1 MNRTQGGAVNKLIAL
16 CALAGALLVA
26 SQANARGP
34 VGTLCVGHAPGCYPT
49 IQAAVDAAQD
59 GDTIRIERGT
69 FAGGITIDKSI
80 SLVGAGRRATTISG
94 GGPVVTIGEF
104 LGAAEPTMT
113 ISGVTITGGVSTSSP
128 LSTEWVGEENVIALG
143 GGVEI
148 LPAEDYT
155 TGATVTITNSIITGN
170 RAAPTTTL
178 PFGPPCPDGPCPF
191 AWAKGGGIDNW
202 GRLSLRNTSVSDNT
216 AAGVA
221 SDADGGGINDWW
233 PGTLRLANSTVT
245 GNRAIA
251 SIPNGRF
258 AEGGGIFT
266 DPGVELTLAGSVV
279 SGNTASLTSTLPY
292 FVPGADA
299 LDMNANGGGIHVGD
313 DSAVTIEN
321 TTFDGNV
328 VSVNDPNGEPVAF
341 DSAVHPGSGP
351 LVLRDSRITSNRLFA
366 TVASS
371 EDVGPSGSA
380 LDVNG
385 PGTVSNVR
393 ITGNTTVVTSEAGV
407 AEASGAV
414 YTGDTASDDLLFAD
428 SVISGNSVTAS
439 SAGGSASIQGAGLLN
454 EGRLTLRNDLIAD
467 NTGTATAPA
476 GFAQGGGIWNGS
488 LFNPPPIELTLE
500 NTNVIHNR
508 LSASAGLA
516 VQGGGLFTAFPVT
529 LRRSRIAGN
538 SPDDCYGC

>member
-1 MNRTQGGAVNKLIAL
+1 MKKLIAL
-16 CALAGALLVA
+16 CAVLGALLLA
-26 SQANARGP
+26 SQASARRGA
-34 VGTLCVGHAPGCYPT
+34 TFCVGGAPGCYST
-49 IQAAVDAAQD
+49 IRAAVDAAHD
-59 GDTIRIERGT
+59 GDTIRVERGT
-69 FAGGITIDKSI
+69 FDGGVTIDKSI
-80 SLVGAGRRATTISG
+80 RLLGAGARRTIISG
-94 GGPVVTIGEF
+94 GGPVLTIGEF
-104 LGAAEPTMT
+104 LADSEPTVT
-113 ISGVTITGGVSTSSP
+113 ISGVTVTGGLSTSSP

-143 GGVEI
+143 GGIEI
-148 LPAEDYT
+148 LPAEDYS

-233 PGTLRLANSTVT
+233 PGTLRLANSTVA

-251 SIPNGRF
+251 SVPNGRF

-292 FVPGADA
+292 FVPGADP

-313 DSAVTIEN
+313 DSAVTVEDSTFNGN
-321 TTFDGNV
+321 TA
-328 VSVNDPNGEPVAF
+328 SVDDPNGEPVAF
-341 DSAVHPGSGP
+341 DAALHPGTGP
-351 LVLRDSRITSNRLFA
+351 LVLRNSSITNNRL
-366 TVASS
+366 VAAVGSS
-371 EDVGPSGSA
+371 EHVGPSGSA

-385 PGTVSNVR
+385 PGTLSNVR
-393 ITGNTTVVTSEAGV
+393 ITGNTTVVTSEAGA

-414 YTGDTASDDLLFAD
+414 YTGNTTSEGLLFAN
-428 SVISGNSVTAS
+428 SVIRGNSATAS
-439 SAGGSASIQGAGLLN
+439 SASGSASVRGAGLLN
-454 EGRLTLRNDLIAD
+454 EGRLELRNDLIAD
-467 NTGTATAPA
+467 NTGTATGPA

-500 NTNVIHNR
+500 NTNVTHNR
-508 LSASAGLA
+508 LSASAGLE
-516 VQGGGLFTAFPVT
+516 VKGGGLFTAFPVT